1 MTMIKV
7 LVVLLVVKTAYSQ
20 TIVPLSLCE
29 TTEVNVRENSE
40 GVVQHVQNAATSG
53 NCTLIL
59 NILGNSGHVYLQ
71 GIMDYTKASPCG
83 KTKQLNIND
92 KLYCVNTE
100 PSKAPKIIVTR
111 RIVITAEKSN
121 LSFTITYNTQGNFNC
136 NSIKIF
142 LYYVLF
148 VLYDA
153 CR

>member
-29 TTEVNVRENSE
+29 TKEVNVRENSE
-40 GVVQHVQNAATSG
+40 GVIQHVQNTASG

-92 KLYCVNTE
+92 KLYCVINTE
-100 PSKAPKIIVTR
+100 PSKEHKIIVTQR
-111 RIVITAEKSN
+111 MMITAEKSN
-121 LSFTITYNTQGNFNC
+121 PSFTINYNTQGNFNYNF
-136 NSIKIF
+136 NS
-142 LYYVLF
+142 V
-148 VLYDA
+148 
-153 CR
+153 